1 LVSYNALQTEKALD
15 FDKLYYK
22 QINTQ
27 PKKYDTLREI
37 SSVTQEICQLYS
49 YHTHT
54 PKFMEN
60 NNNEKKK
67 AGVLDWYIIL
77 IKLIKKLLVQKKVDK
92 KLFKLKQILPP
103 RDY

>member
-1 LVSYNALQTEKALD
+1 
-15 FDKLYYK
+15 
-22 QINTQ
+22 
-27 PKKYDTLREI
+27 
-37 SSVTQEICQLYS
+37 
-49 YHTHT
+49 
-54 PKFMEN
+54 MEN